1 VAGRLKR
8 VLSTALRSLLIRVER
23 PIGHGAVVRDI
34 DGIWVPSYSSPFT
47 MADSLIQPYAQHA
60 TVYKAVTII
69 ARNIASV
76 KLEFFKGDS
85 DEALPPT
92 DPIVALFSN
101 PEKRSGLRQRQF
113 VMKHAQD
120 MELSGDWFIEFGE
133 FARGGKG
140 RSEIPTTMR
149 RLPRSRMRPD
159 IEPNTGAMRGW
170 IYQPPVGAARHLPD
184 EKIMHSFYPSPYD
197 DLMGMAP
204 MSAALL
210 DADSDYQAA
219 MWNRYFFEND
229 TSSGVVFKRDKD
241 TYSDPEKDREFLEWW
256 KQKRAGVSRSHTAIL
271 PPPGTDVTE
280 LGTSQSEMGFIDLRR
295 FSREQILAVFDVPP
309 AVAGVFEYANYANA
323 KEQLRYFWY
332 HKLFP
337 MMDDL
342 ESVIQTDFLDRF
354 NTGVRVAFKREDVQA
369 LIVDYDQKID
379 AAVKLWGMGLPFDVV
394 NERLDLGFDT
404 EDIEGTDIGY
414 LPFSVQQVGAERL
427 PAPSDAGETPDETD
441 ETEPG
446 ERSESRRSSVALSFR
461 ESDARRR
468 RWLAYMQAIDRS
480 ERYMLSAWRG
490 FLEWAGTQAVKD
502 LHDSEQAAFLGLVVH
517 RENQIL
523 PDDEEVMNEAKRR
536 VRGPEVAA
544 YRAGRK
550 TAEADLD
557 KNLAFALVD
566 QKIVKALQK
575 RSVYIKSAA
584 LAVQKDI
591 RDRVGAGIAAGESVS
606 TIADSILEY
615 IDQSKQGMA
624 QTVARTETLA
634 PFATARIDA
643 FVEAGVREHE
653 WLSARDDDVRTSHLI
668 DRQVRHI
675 GSAFS
680 NGLMYPHDPTAP
692 AEEVINCRCVAIPVV
707 EAA

>member
-1 VAGRLKR
+1 MAGRLTR
-8 VLSTALRSLLIRVER
+8 VISTALRALVRRLETPAVR
-23 PIGHGAVVRDI
+23 HGAVVRDL
-34 DGIWVPSYSSPFT
+34 DGIWIPSYSSPFT

-69 ARNIASV
+69 ARNISSV

-92 DPIVALFSN
+92 DPIVALFAN

-120 MELSGDWFIEFGE
+120 LELSGDWFIEFGE

-140 RSEIPTTMR
+140 RSEIPTSMR

-159 IEPNTGAMRGW
+159 IEPSTGAMRGW
-170 IYQPPVGAARHLPD
+170 IYQPSVGAARKIPD
-184 EKIMHSFYPSPYD
+184 EMIMHSFYPSPYD
-197 DLMGMAP
+197 DLMGLAP
-204 MSAALL
+204 LSAALL
-210 DADSDYQAA
+210 EADSDYQAA

-241 TYSDPEKDREFLEWW
+241 TYADAEKDREFLEWW
-256 KQKRAGVSRSHTAIL
+256 KQKRSGVSRSHTAIL

-280 LGTSQSEMGFIDLRR
+280 LGTSQTEMGFIDLRR
-295 FSREQILAVFDVPP
+295 FAREQILAVFDVPP

-337 MMDDL
+337 MLDDL

-354 NTGVRVAFKREDVQA
+354 NTGVRCAFKREDVQA
-369 LIVDYDQKID
+369 LIVDYDHKID
-379 AAVKLWGMGLPFDVV
+379 AAVKIWGMGLPFDVV

-404 EDIEGTDIGY
+404 EDIDGTEIGY
-414 LPFSVQQVGAERL
+414 LPFSVQQVGMEGL
-427 PAPSDAGETPDETD
+427 PAPADAREVPDDD
-441 ETEPG
+441 EDED
-446 ERSESRRSSVALSFR
+446 ELEKQESRRSSVALSFR

-490 FLEWAGTQAVKD
+490 FLDWAGAQAIKD
-502 LHDSEQAAFLGLVVH
+502 LTSSEQAAFLGLVIH

-523 PDDEEVMNEAKRR
+523 PDDEEVMNEAKSR
-536 VRGPEVAA
+536 VKGPEVAA

-550 TAEADLD
+550 TAEADLAAD
-557 KNLAFALVD
+557 LAAAHD
-566 QKIVKALQK
+566 QKIVKALQQ

-591 RDRVGAGIAAGESVS
+591 RDRVGAGITAGDPIP
-606 TIADSILEY
+606 TIADAIREY
-615 IDQSKQGMA
+615 IDQAKQGMA

-643 FVEAGVREHE
+643 FGEAGVREHE
-653 WLSARDDDVRTSHLI
+653 WLSARDSDVRASHLI
-668 DRQVRHI
+668 DGEVRHI
-675 GSAFS
+675 GSEFS

-692 AEEVINCRCVAIPVV
+692 ADEVINCRCVVIPVV